1 MQQPLFGSSF
11 VLNHQLIKGL
21 ISQRKKKLLNNIY
34 FRKYVILL
42 SHEGFNL
49 IYLINSK
56 EYKGLKTLLMILHN
70 NFQLISIKSNKKNW
84 LVFSAFLIVRLF
96 FIQKHPRDKNNV
108 KNTHLEF
115 IYWLFNNSNQ
125 TYMPLYQQHCHNSK
139 IKIQLNL
146 ILLS

>member
-1 MQQPLFGSSF
+1 M
-11 VLNHQLIKGL
+11 
-21 ISQRKKKLLNNIY
+21 
-34 FRKYVILL
+34 L

-115 IYWLFNNSNQ
+115 TYWLFNKSNQ
-125 TYMPLYQQHCHNSK
+125 TYITLYDKNFSK
-139 IKIQLNL
+139 LQKK
-146 ILLS
+146 

>member
-1 MQQPLFGSSF
+1 M
-11 VLNHQLIKGL
+11 
-21 ISQRKKKLLNNIY
+21 Y
-34 FRKYVILL
+34 FRKYGILL
-42 SHEGFNL
+42 SQEGFNL

-84 LVFSAFLIVRLF
+84 LVFSAFLIVSLF

-115 IYWLFNNSNQ
+115 ILVSNSLIFYN
-125 TYMPLYQQHCHNSK
+125 LEKVSK
-139 IKIQLNL
+139 N
-146 ILLS
+146 